1 MKVDVI
7 NVENGITKLVL
18 NGSMNVQGACDLE
31 ASFNELVKTTNKMIL
46 DLKNVHFL
54 ASRGMR
60 TLVVSARQLRDK
72 GGDLVLVNPQAAVE
86 QVMKTAG
93 IDTIV
98 PIAPDLNAAI
108 ARFR

>member
-7 NVENGITKLVL
+7 NVENGIAKLVL

-31 ASFNELVKTTNKMIL
+31 AQFNELVKTTNKMIL
-46 DLKNVHFL
+46 DLKDVHFL

-60 TLVVSARQLRDK
+60 TLVVSARLLRDK
-72 GGDLVLVNPQAAVE
+72 GGDMVLVNPQAAVE
-86 QVMKTAG
+86 QVMKTVG
-93 IDTIV
+93 IDAIV